1 MSWQERPV
9 GTIPFTSGQL
19 GAKLQI
25 PRDNP
30 IRWLTLR
37 FRYGLTTGATAPTYT
52 EDDILNLCKKIRLV
66 MGGNDIKYNVS
77 CKVAYY
83 IEKFEKKTAP
93 YKVAPTSSTSTT
105 ADAVVTL
112 LIDFATNRLNE
123 NDKTALLL
131 ADTLSSLDLL
141 IDWGTAAD
149 LASAN
154 APTINASEVTVEMRE
169 YANLPVDSKTNLRS
183 TQLSVRDIREI
194 EDSITLVANKVS
206 YDTSSIAYNIVPAPS
221 TIMTHGLLV
230 LASGVKSNTDVTS
243 IKIQKEK
250 GGKKAIL
257 ERNFNLLREEMKT
270 RYAQESL
277 DTGFLYLDYVD
288 RLEGG
293 LQNLGNEGDTRLR
306 LLTSAG
312 VGGSDL
318 VSVFVRSSSGII
330 VG

>member
-9 GTIPFTSGQL
+9 GTIPYTSGQL

-30 IRWLTLR
+30 IRWLALR
-37 FRYGLTTGATAPTYT
+37 FRFGLTTGGSAPTYN
-52 EDDILNLCKKIRLV
+52 EDDILNLIKKIRLV

-77 CKVAYY
+77 GKVAFYV
-83 IEKFEKKTAP
+83 EKFEKKTQP
-93 YKVAPTSSTSTT
+93 NKVAPTSSTTTT
-105 ADAVVTL
+105 ADAIVTL
-112 LIDFATNRLNE
+112 MIDFATNRLNE

-141 IDWGTAAD
+141 IDWGTASD

-169 YANLPVDSKTNLRS
+169 YADLPVDPKTNLRN
-183 TQLSVRDIREI
+183 QKLSVRDIREV
-194 EDSITLVANKVS
+194 EDSITLVANKNS
-206 YDTSSIAYNIVPAPS
+206 FDTSSIAYNIVPSPS
-221 TIMTHGLLV
+221 TIMTHGFLV
-230 LASGVKSNTDVTS
+230 VASGVKSNTDVTN
-243 IKIQKEK
+243 IKVQKEK

-257 ERNFNLLREEMKT
+257 ERSFNVLHEEMKV
-270 RYAQESL
+270 RYAQETL

-306 LLTSAG
+306 LLTSSG

-318 VSVFVRSSSGII
+318 VQVFVRSSSGII

>member
-1 MSWQERPV
+1 MGWQERPV

-37 FRYGLTTGATAPTYT
+37 FRYGLTTGGVAPTYT

-77 CKVAYY
+77 CKLAYY

-93 YKVAPTSSTSTT
+93 FKIAPTSSTSTT

-112 LIDFATNRLNE
+112 MIDFATQRLNE

-141 IDWGTAAD
+141 IDWGAVTD

-169 YANLPVDSKTNLRS
+169 YADLPQDQYGNRTVK
-183 TQLSVRDIREI
+183 LSVRDIREI
-194 EDSITLVANKVS
+194 EDSIALTASKTS
-206 YDTSSIAYNIVPAPS
+206 YDSSSIAYNIVPAPS

-230 LASGVKSNTDVTS
+230 LASGAKSNTDVTS
-243 IKIQKEK
+243 IKVQKEK
-250 GGKKAIL
+250 NGKKAIL

-293 LQNLGNEGDTRLR
+293 LQNLGNEGDNRLR
-306 LLTSAG
+306 MLTSAS
-312 VGGSDL
+312 VGGSDT
-318 VSVFVRSSSGII
+318 VSVFVRSSSGLL
-330 VG
+330 VA